1 MARAKHKPS
10 QPRVVGAGND
20 NAPKVANDFDPSA
33 WTREQLKRLTKAER
47 KVRSNDPTV
56 RAAGLAEV
64 QRIEGER
71 VKRVHQARQA
81 ADIAETLELEAL
93 RDPEAKHTVSQA
105 PATKG
110 RIHLGNRDGLESLWV
125 SGRITDAQRQAG
137 RIYRT
142 SFEVANQSVKSGL
155 NFVNGGPGQPTTQ
168 TARIAKAKQAVVRM
182 ERMVKDSTPKAN
194 EQGRRLLCLREI
206 AGAGHTLN
214 RVAGEGSSH
223 ARHML
228 SLRAALDAIA

>member
-1 MARAKHKPS
+1 MARRNRKPS
-10 QPRVVGAGND
+10 TPRVVCHAND
-20 NAPKVANDFDPSA
+20 NASRVANDYNPEALTGD
-33 WTREQLKRLTKAER
+33 QLRRINKAER
-47 KVRSNDPTV
+47 KLRSNDPAV
-56 RAAGLAEV
+56 RAAGTADLAKVEHERR
-64 QRIEGER
+64 QRVES
-71 VKRVHQARQA
+71 ARRA
-81 ADIAETLELEAL
+81 ENISETLALEAL
-93 RDPEAKHTVSQA
+93 RDPEASHTVST
-105 PATKG
+105 ATATRG

-137 RIYRT
+137 RSYRT

-155 NFVNGGPGQPTTQ
+155 NFITGGPGQAAPQ
-168 TARIAKAKQAVVRM
+168 DDRIARAKGEVVRL
-182 ERMVKDSTPKAN
+182 ERMVVDSTDKAN

-228 SLRAALDAIA
+228 SFRAALDAIA